1 MQSAIL
7 EEMTK
12 EAQGNQIMQSLNYRT
27 YDWYI
32 YIYIIYIYIPSL
44 FWCCYNIGAARGDSC
59 CHVNPYIFLWYVP
72 VN

>member
-27 YDWYI
+27 YDI
-32 YIYIIYIYIPSL
+32 Y
-44 FWCCYNIGAARGDSC
+44 
-59 CHVNPYIFLWYVP
+59 
-72 VN
+72 